1 VHGQKVVR
9 EKRMGIARIEG
20 GILAFAGLVTVGDAL
35 RLIFYRN
42 PRSIEDITGPGRYL
56 LIVGTL
62 LVLAA
67 LAYAALQARE
77 PVASAKSA
85 QDTQDAQE
93 APSDREGLSKLLW
106 VFGALVV
113 YALLMPILGY
123 LIATAVFF
131 LAAFRIFGFRSWWA
145 TAGMTVVFAGA
156 CYLIFAEL
164 FSMPFPRGLILP

>member
-1 VHGQKVVR
+1 
-9 EKRMGIARIEG
+9 MGIAKIEG

-56 LIVGTL
+56 LIVGAL

-67 LAYAALQARE
+67 LAYAALQGRE
-77 PVASAKSA
+77 FAVSAKSA
-85 QDTQDAQE
+85 RDTRDAQEVE

-113 YALLMPILGY
+113 YAFLMPILGY
-123 LIATAVFF
+123 PISTAVFF

-145 TAGMTVVFAGA
+145 TAGMTVAFAGA